1 MAYAP
6 TSPFNVSSSNVLGQL
21 VDNYLIRRALDALR
35 PVFVFDQIGMPEDIP
50 AGEGKTVTWFRR
62 TNMPAA
68 STTGIQEGIVG
79 TSLATPP
86 VKTVSAT
93 ISQYADFANL
103 SDIMLK
109 TAPDAQMAA
118 LSDELGYRAGL
129 TLDNV
134 ARGVI
139 DAGTGAA
146 GTALSTY
153 LTARDF
159 EAQASILAGS
169 NVLPMESGWYECY
182 THPYTAF
189 DVLND
194 PSAGSLRDLQ
204 KYTNNLVDVKTDR
217 DVLGTF
223 GGCKIRKT
231 TQVTKTAGTPNQW
244 RTYIFGRGAFGKT
257 SLKGMSPSQVYDP
270 NKQTFKVFA
279 STFDTPSVAN
289 PTGQIGG
296 VVSYNFTAAY
306 ALLEGPSGIGGTYRN
321 SFIDTAS
328 SIVA

>member
-1 MAYAP
+1 MAYSP
-6 TSPFNVSSSNVLGQL
+6 VPGFNTSGSNVLSQMQDNWL
-21 VDNYLIRRALDALR
+21 VRRALDALR
-35 PVFVFDQIGMPEDIP
+35 PIFVFSQIAQQEDIP
-50 AGEGKTVTWFRR
+50 AAQGKTITWFRR
-62 TNMPAA
+62 TNMAA
-68 STTGIQEGIVG
+68 ATTGVQEGIVG
-79 TSLATPP
+79 TSLAIPP
-86 VKTVSAT
+86 TKTVSAT
-93 ISQYADFANL
+93 VSQYADFVNL

-109 TAPDAQMAA
+109 VAPDPQLAA
-118 LSDELGYRAGL
+118 ASDELGFRAGL

-134 ARGVI
+134 ARAVI

-159 EAQASILAGS
+159 EAQRSILEGG
-169 NVLPMESGWYECY
+169 NVLAMDSGWFEAY

-204 KYTNNLVDVKTDR
+204 KYTDDVTGEKMNR

-223 GGCKIRKT
+223 GGVRIRKT
-231 TQVTKTAGTPNQW
+231 TQVTKTAGSPNQW
-244 RTYIFGRGAFGKT
+244 RTYIFGKGAFGGT
-257 SLKGMSPSQVYDP
+257 SLSGIGYSQVYDP
-270 NKQTFKVFA
+270 NKQNFQIRTKTFG
-279 STFDTPSVAN
+279 DIDVAN

-296 VVSYNFTAAY
+296 LASYNFTAAF

>member
-1 MAYAP
+1 MAY
-6 TSPFNVSSSNVLGQL
+6 SPVNSFNLSSSNVLGQL

-35 PVFVFDQIGMPEDIP
+35 PVFVFSQIAQNEDIP
-50 AGEGKTVTWFRR
+50 ANEGKTVTWFRR

-68 STTGIQEGIVG
+68 TTGVQEGIVG

-86 VKTVSAT
+86 TKTVSAT
-93 ISQYADFANL
+93 VSQYADFANL
-103 SDIMLK
+103 SDIMIK
-109 TAPDAQMAA
+109 VAPDPQMAA
-118 LSDELGYRAGL
+118 LADELGFRAGL

-146 GTALSTY
+146 GTALSTF

-159 EAQASILAGS
+159 EAQAHILAGS
-169 NVLPMESGWYECY
+169 NVLPMDSGWYEAY

-189 DVLND
+189 DILND
-194 PSAGSLRDLQ
+194 ASAGALRDLE
-204 KYTNNLVDVKTDR
+204 KYTNDVTGEKMDR

-223 GGCKIRKT
+223 GGVRIRKT

-244 RTYIFGRGAFGKT
+244 RTYIFGKGAFGGT
-257 SLKGMSPSQVYDP
+257 RLSGMGYSQVYDP
-270 NKQTFKVFA
+270 NKQQFKVF
-279 STFDTPSVAN
+279 SKTFDTPDVAN

-296 VVSYNFTAAY
+296 IVSYNFTAAF

-321 SFIDTAS
+321 SYIDTPS